1 MSSSLHIST
10 YHCWQVLM
18 PVMRKTEA
26 R

>member
-1 MSSSLHIST
+1 
-10 YHCWQVLM
+10 M